1 MVDSSNLLPLPSH
14 ARKSH
19 THTTIFPKSTL
30 NSISAKV
37 KGRQSTGN
45 DEKLCGS
52 IEALCTGTRRAN
64 PTPWHLIV
72 LESYLFSQNSSF
84 SEQGLGLGYE
94 LGLGLVSGIRV
105 HRDMGSTMSTVYFV
119 LSLLGNYTVEGAG
132 GGESCVSTSIVCL
145 SVRNF
150 RKTEP
155 RETAFFPAI
164 SWLA

>member
-1 MVDSSNLLPLPSH
+1 MLPELYVPNVSCFQNFM
-14 ARKSH
+14 
-19 THTTIFPKSTL
+19 FPG
-30 NSISAKV
+30 I
-37 KGRQSTGN
+37 
-45 DEKLCGS
+45 C
-52 IEALCTGTRRAN
+52 
-64 PTPWHLIV
+64 V
-72 LESYLFSQNSSF
+72 L

-105 HRDMGSTMSTVYFV
+105 HRDMGSTLSTVYFV

-164 SWLA
+164 S